1 MFKSF
6 PIFAVSNSSPKW
18 RLSVCKGLN
27 DSRFCMQ
34 WVLRTGRKI
43 ININTYTHETTK
55 IKIGTETM
63 TSEEKI
69 EQMKALASRVMPQDG
84 EVWLFGSRARGTA
97 NADSDWD
104 ILVLLD
110 TDHVTF
116 EDYSRYGY
124 PFMALGWDIDAM
136 ISPIVYTKK
145 DWERSSFTPFY
156 KNVMQERVAIWA

>member
-6 PIFAVSNSSPKW
+6 PTFAVSNRSPKW
-18 RLSVCKGLN
+18 RLSACNGLN

-34 WVLRTGRKI
+34 WVLRTGGKI
-43 ININTYTHETTK
+43 VNKYIYARN
-55 IKIGTETM
+55 KIGTETM